1 MPTICDIV
9 RSKSA
14 LCLKIVT
21 TVAAIEN
28 AAKRMATMPVVREKA
43 SKPSKERKVTDALNT
58 TAALTVFKRQRKG
71 DFKRRW
77 IGRTTRQVHAPMTSV
92 GVA

>member
-1 MPTICDIV
+1 MSEKV
-9 RSKSA
+9 K
-14 LCLKIVT
+14 

-28 AAKRMATMPVVREKA
+28 VAKRMATTPVVREKA
-43 SKPSKERKVTDALNT
+43 SKPGKERKVTDVLNT
-58 TAALTVFKRQRKG
+58 TAASNRFFFKRQRKVG
-71 DFKRRW
+71 FSRRL